1 MVNMVQ
7 KKVKNHLSKN
17 ELNNIIKDLKN
28 NCKMYKKFVL
38 IIAVN
43 DGKKVSEACHFLKIS
58 EPTGHRWLDL
68 YNEKG
73 PEGLNPNYQNCGRYS
88 EMSDEQL
95 DDFSKI
101 IENEDY
107 LTAQRAHEIIKNRY
121 GIDYSISNVKKI
133 LDKMEYNKGKPYQ
146 KYSKRPKNAE
156 EMLKKT

>member
-1 MVNMVQ
+1 MVQ

>member
-1 MVNMVQ
+1 MVQ
-7 KKVKNHLSKN
+7 KKIKNHLSKN

-38 IIAVN
+38 ISAVN
-43 DGKKVSEACHFLKIS
+43 DGKKVSEACDFLKIS
-58 EPTGHRWLDL
+58 EPTGHRWVDL

-73 PEGLNPNYQNCGRYS
+73 PEGLYPNYQNCGRHS
-88 EMSDEQL
+88 VMSDEQFE
-95 DDFSKI
+95 DFSKI

-107 LTAQRAHEIIKNRY
+107 LTAQRAHEIIETRY
-121 GIDYSISNVKKI
+121 GINYSISNVKKI

-156 EMLKKT
+156 EMLKKTSKE